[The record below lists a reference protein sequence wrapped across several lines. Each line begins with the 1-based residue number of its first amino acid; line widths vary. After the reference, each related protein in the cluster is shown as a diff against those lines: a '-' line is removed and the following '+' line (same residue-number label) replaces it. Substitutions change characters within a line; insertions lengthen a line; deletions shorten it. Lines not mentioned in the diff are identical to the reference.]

1 MTKTKD
7 TIMGTS
13 LGNYMRE
20 TVKQDVRLFLAPLV
34 GAVKGIRQEVDRV
47 QKQNASA
54 RKKFGA

>member
-1 MTKTKD
+1 
-7 TIMGTS
+7 MGTS

>member
-1 MTKTKD
+1 
-7 TIMGTS
+7 
-13 LGNYMRE
+13 MRE

>member
-13 LGNYMRE
+13 LGNYIRE

-34 GAVKGIRQEVDRV
+34 GAVKGIRQEVKSV
-47 QKQNASA
+47 QLQNAA
-54 RKKFGA
+54 DRKKARM